1 MSKLLEPWT
10 LLVVHSALGLFM
22 CGLIWFVQIVHYP
35 LFEAVGREQFS
46 RYEQLHV
53 QRVGWVVGPVMLAE
67 AASALALLLLWPQET
82 ARPLLWVNLA
92 LLALIWIS
100 TVVWQVP
107 QHEALRS
114 GFQSEAARFLVA
126 SNWIRTV
133 CWTLRGVILSGF
145 LAVRPPAQ

>member
-1 MSKLLEPWT
+1 MSRLLEPWT
-10 LLVVHSALGLFM
+10 LLVVHSSFGLFM

-67 AASALALLLLWPQET
+67 AASAIGLLLSWPQET

-100 TVVWQVP
+100 TAVWQVP
-107 QHEALRS
+107 QHEVLRF
-114 GFQSEAARFLVA
+114 GFRTEAAHFLVA
-126 SNWIRTV
+126 SNWMRTV
-133 CWTLRGVILSGF
+133 CWTLRGVILAW
-145 LAVRPPAQ
+145 LLLLRPAAQ

>member
-10 LLVVHSALGLFM
+10 ALVVHSSLGLFM

-67 AASALALLLLWPQET
+67 AASAVALLPAWREAT
-82 ARPLLWVNLA
+82 TRPLLWVNLA

-100 TVVWQVP
+100 TALWQVP

-114 GFQSEAARFLVA
+114 GFQTEAARFLVA

-133 CWTLRGVILSGF
+133 CWTVRGVILAGL